1 MGQFSKVL
9 FAIDNAHTIPHMAL
23 DCGSD
28 IGGLNPSCSSQPYV
42 RSYDMIFVDE
52 AIIITM

>member
-42 RSYDMIFVDE
+42 RSYDMICVDE